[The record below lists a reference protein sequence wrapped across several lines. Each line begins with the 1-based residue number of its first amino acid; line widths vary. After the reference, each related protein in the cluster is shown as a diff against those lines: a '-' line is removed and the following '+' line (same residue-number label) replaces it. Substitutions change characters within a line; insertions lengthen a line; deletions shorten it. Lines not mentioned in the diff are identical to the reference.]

1 MGRALDL
8 ARLGLAGA
16 WPNPMVG
23 AVLVRDGHV
32 LGEGFHAQHGGPHA
46 EVAALAQAGDASGST
61 LYVTLEPCSHHGRT
75 PPCTD
80 AIIAAGIRRVVY
92 AAADPN
98 PKAAG
103 GAARLRDAGIEVEGG
118 VRAEEARRVNA
129 AFFHV
134 HEQATTFVALKLAMS
149 LDGGIAAAPGART
162 QLTGAEA
169 QAFVHRLRAGHDAIM
184 VGSGTTRVDDP
195 LLTFRD
201 VTAQRQPARV
211 IVDSRASLNPASR
224 MVATVQDA
232 PVILVCGDD
241 VAARRLDTLS
251 NAGVTVLPAPLVD
264 GRVDV
269 AWTFRELWQHGIRSV
284 LVEGGARLAAT
295 LLDGAL
301 LHRMYLLVAPVI
313 LGNDAVQGFNNVAPQ
328 SGAWQCTRSERLGAD
343 ALITLDPAGDA

>member
-1 MGRALDL
+1 MGRALHL

-23 AVLVRDGHV
+23 AVLVRDGRII
-32 LGEGFHAQHGGPHA
+32 GEGYHAQHGGPHA
-46 EVAALAQAGDASGST
+46 EVAALAGAADPAGST

-103 GAARLRDAGIEVEGG
+103 GAARLREAGIAVEGS
-118 VRAEEARRVNA
+118 VREEEARRLNA

-134 HEQATTFVALKLAMS
+134 HQRAAPFVALKLAMS

-184 VGSGTTRVDDP
+184 VGSGTARIDDP
-195 LLTFRD
+195 LLTVRD
-201 VTAQRQPARV
+201 VPAQRPPVRV
-211 IVDSRASLNPASR
+211 VMDSRASLSPASR
-224 MVATVQDA
+224 LVATVQDA
-232 PVILVCGDD
+232 PVIMVCGDD
-241 VAARRLDTLS
+241 VAASRLDTLS
-251 NAGVTVLPAPLVD
+251 NAGVTVLPAPLA
-264 GRVDV
+264 GGLVDV

-295 LLDGAL
+295 LLDREL

-313 LGNDAVQGFNNVAPQ
+313 LGNDAVQGFTNVAPQ
-328 SGAWQCTRSERLGAD
+328 AGAWQCTRSERLGAD
-343 ALITLDPAGDA
+343 ALITLDPAGAA